1 MHAGCTLHSL
11 RGVERPVGGVRIRR
25 ASRGKDFFFTDILSV
40 LFRPPSLPVSHSS
53 IRLFSYSLSLSISRR
68 FALSPLRHGA
78 LSVFVRTYVSARN
91 VSWIACMRG
100 YV

>member
-53 IRLFSYSLSLSISRR
+53 IRLFSYSLSLSLSLVVSRFLPFDTER
-68 FALSPLRHGA
+68 CLYS
-78 LSVFVRTYVSARN
+78 
-91 VSWIACMRG
+91 
-100 YV
+100 

>member
-53 IRLFSYSLSLSISRR
+53 IVPSVSSPTPSLSLSLSLVVSR
-68 FALSPLRHGA
+68 FLPFDTECCLYS
-78 LSVFVRTYVSARN
+78 
-91 VSWIACMRG
+91 
-100 YV
+100 